1 MSNGIGLPSLPDDV
15 FELMWTEFSG
25 DESPVPYESKFG
37 TLHIGAMSAEL
48 ERILYVWLVS
58 PRGRTIRITFRP
70 AATVE
75 VDELEVPVEDPRISR
90 YVVATLDVLED
101 LAGAL
106 RAGTAAERAKHIKNM
121 ADAERRAE
129 EFRRRQ
135 VEERLDSL

>member
-1 MSNGIGLPSLPDDV
+1 MSDGIGLLSLPDDV
-15 FELMWTEFSG
+15 FELMWTEFSA
-25 DESPVPYESKFG
+25 DERPVPYESKFG
-37 TLHIGAMSAEL
+37 TLHIGATSAEL

-106 RAGTAAERAKHIKNM
+106 RAGTAAERARHIKNM
-121 ADAERRAE
+121 ADAERRAD